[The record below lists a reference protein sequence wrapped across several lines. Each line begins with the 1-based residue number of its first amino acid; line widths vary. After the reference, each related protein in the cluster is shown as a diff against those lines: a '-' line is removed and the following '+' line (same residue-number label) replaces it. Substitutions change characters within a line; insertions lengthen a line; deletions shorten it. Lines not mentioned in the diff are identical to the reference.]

1 MKLTCERV
9 GGFKSAFLFYNI
21 MEEIWKDV
29 VGYEGRYA
37 VSNTGKVK
45 RADVDKIM
53 KFSVN
58 KKGYLKVALST
69 RGALK
74 SCAVHRI
81 VAFAFLENPENKP
94 EVNHINGVKMENNV
108 ENLEWCTR
116 DENIAHAIKTGLRD
130 YKSMTGEKSHL
141 SKLTEKEVR
150 EIRLLRSG
158 TKLTLL
164 KIARKY
170 NVTKDAIY
178 DIVHF
183 RSWKHVTT
191 N

>member
-1 MKLTCERV
+1 MK
-9 GGFKSAFLFYNI
+9 
-21 MEEIWKDV
+21 EIWKDV
-29 VGYEGRYA
+29 VGYEGRYV

-45 RADVDKIM
+45 RADVDKTM

-58 KKGYLKVALST
+58 KKGYLKVALSA

-74 SCAVHRI
+74 SCAVHRV

-116 DENIAHAIKTGLRD
+116 DGNIAHAINTGLRD

-164 KIARKY
+164 KIAKKY

-183 RSWKHVTT
+183 RSWKHVTL
-191 N
+191 NGESS